1 MSYLTVTDIKE
12 ILGISA
18 SKAYVII
25 RQLNNELK
33 SKGYIVIAGK
43 LPKKYFFEKYYC
55 EADEIK
61 EQLQAIS

>member
-1 MSYLTVTDIKE
+1 MSYLTVTDVKT

-43 LPKKYFFEKYYC
+43 VPKRFFKEKYYC
-55 EADEIK
+55 EVDELK
-61 EQLQAIS
+61 EELAAM

>member
-1 MSYLTVTDIKE
+1 MSYLTVTDVRR

-33 SKGYIVIAGK
+33 EKGYIVVAGK
-43 LPKKYFFEKYYC
+43 VPKKFFMEKYYC
-55 EADEIK
+55 DADELK
-61 EQLQAIS
+61 EELKAM

>member
-1 MSYLTVTDIKE
+1 MSYLTVTDVRM

-33 SKGYIVIAGK
+33 EKGYIVVAGK
-43 LPKKYFFEKYYC
+43 VPKKYFMEKYYC
-55 EADEIK
+55 DVDELK
-61 EQLQAIS
+61 QQLKAM

>member
-1 MSYLTVTDIKE
+1 MSYLTVTEVKR

-33 SKGYIVIAGK
+33 SKGYIVIAGRV
-43 LPKKYFFEKYYC
+43 PKRFFKEKYYC
-55 EADEIK
+55 EVDELK
-61 EQLQAIS
+61 EQLAAM

>member
-1 MSYLTVTDIKE
+1 MSYLTVEEVKK

-33 SKGYIVIAGK
+33 AKGYIVIAGRV
-43 LPKKYFFEKYYC
+43 PKKYFMEKYYC
-55 EADEIK
+55 EIDELK
-61 EQLQAIS
+61 EELKAM